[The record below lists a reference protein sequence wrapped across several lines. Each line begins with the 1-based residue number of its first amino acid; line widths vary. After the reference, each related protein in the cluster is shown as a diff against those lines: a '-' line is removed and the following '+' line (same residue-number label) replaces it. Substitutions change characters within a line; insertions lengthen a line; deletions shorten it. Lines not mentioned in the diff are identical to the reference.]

1 VAIALQYSI
10 FVARGDVSRSMTQH
24 LERMPHAARRAKL
37 FDAPLVRIFSFIRPG
52 STPDDHR
59 EVVLRRMRPGQGRR
73 SGECDLAA

>member
-1 VAIALQYSI
+1 VAIARQYSI

-59 EVVLRRMRPGQGRR
+59 EEVLRRMRPGQGRR